1 MGKDWKKRM
10 IRGWNYLMYALI
22 AFAGLGAEVLIG
34 IVIGLICIFSLAVSY
49 FDWNGSKVVKEWIYN
64 GWLKFIFQYIYYTF
78 ETVLVSLIMIFG
90 QNAFESWLHN

>member
-34 IVIGLICIFSLAVSY
+34 IVIEHSY
-49 FDWNGSKVVKEWIYN
+49 IEKRCTNGQLPK
-64 GWLKFIFQYIYYTF
+64 L
-78 ETVLVSLIMIFG
+78 
-90 QNAFESWLHN
+90 